1 MRDEHRQ
8 DRQEDLALH
17 EREGRLGRIA
27 ATIREMQKDI
37 SRIDKAPAVLTH
49 SIEGD
54 GVPGLA
60 DNIKE
65 VILEIA
71 SVKADLII
79 RIEAVR
85 ADVKMEIAP
94 LKTAVATIAAAP
106 GIRAASMLSRVLWI
120 VVPVVVVGILSLVV
134 YGIIRWLEGIPTIGN
149 K

>member
-1 MRDEHRQ
+1 
-8 DRQEDLALH
+8 
-17 EREGRLGRIA
+17 
-27 ATIREMQKDI
+27 MQKDI
-37 SRIDKAPAVLTH
+37 SRIDKATAVLTH